1 MYDFTRNSGF
11 GCMNVGK
18 RNRRGWGTEPPRRK
32 LLFFPTPLMILAFI
46 LILSAVG
53 CNKENDNPARPSEDV
68 PQQTLQRFSTNHAEA
83 SVMRWTLTGDSAQF
97 LDTVIQVQQ
106 PTVQIFEDG
115 KVSMTITGDR
125 GEIVRITNDIKVYDN
140 VVGVSE
146 NGTLRT
152 NELHWRNHENKL
164 FAPNESEIVRG
175 DSAMVGQEMEGNASL
190 EIVTLKDVK
199 FKLYSKDEQVDASKN
214 QSQ

>member
-1 MYDFTRNSGF
+1 
-11 GCMNVGK
+11 
-18 RNRRGWGTEPPRRK
+18 
-32 LLFFPTPLMILAFI
+32 
-46 LILSAVG
+46 
-53 CNKENDNPARPSEDV
+53 
-68 PQQTLQRFSTNHAEA
+68 
-83 SVMRWTLTGDSAQF
+83 MRWTLTGDSAVF

-115 KVSMTITGDR
+115 QVSMTITGDR

-140 VVGVSE
+140 VVGLSE
-146 NGTLRT
+146 NGKLYT
-152 NELHWRNHENKL
+152 NELHWRNFENKL
-164 FAPNESEIVRG
+164 YAPNESEIVRG